1 MDSTLFISPTMDI
14 IIFPLT
20 ILFFIAWIIRRRII
34 RRKGII
40 VDKLE
45 KRPYTISQIFGII
58 GILFFILPIFYVVGV
73 MLQRGLYILYILL
86 FGSVKSPNTVD
97 MTIKTIFYVLTT
109 FLIYTGVYIVCEMMW
124 PKRFIGKVE
133 LGVDKS
139 IDPQKTVD

>member
-34 RRKGII
+34 RRKRII